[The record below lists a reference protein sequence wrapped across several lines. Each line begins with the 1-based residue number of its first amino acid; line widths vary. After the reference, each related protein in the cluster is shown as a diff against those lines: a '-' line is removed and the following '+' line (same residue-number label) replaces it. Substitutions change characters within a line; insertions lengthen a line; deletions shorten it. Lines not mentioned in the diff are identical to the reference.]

1 MTFCKALRNLEG
13 AYRVARST
21 IALIM
26 RAGEGASVAEHAA
39 GKILHGKAQA
49 DTTPKA
55 AKCLSPLSPSLP
67 TIWTN
72 SPADDIPTTVMGG
85 E

>member
-1 MTFCKALRNLEG
+1 MTFCKALLNLEG
-13 AYRVARST
+13 AYRVACST

-55 AKCLSPLSPSLP
+55 AKYLSPPSPSLP
-67 TIWTN
+67 TIWSN
-72 SPADDIPTTVMGG
+72 SPADDIPTTATGG